1 MESPLDFEDRFPLQL
16 FFYSLPLKHVE
27 TKKRGFGLFFYSC
40 ARHGALRASATS
52 LAMVATLVTWR

>member
-27 TKKRGFGLFFYSC
+27 TKKRGFGLFFYSSKV
-40 ARHGALRASATS
+40 HSDTLIATIFQYII
-52 LAMVATLVTWR
+52 